1 MVIENGHVGNGLK
14 PFPTKN
20 HGLSEFIRAFKTF
33 SSRRIN
39 EKLSMRNGFKP
50 SPARFQWQKS
60 FHDHVIRDEEDL
72 MHIREYIA
80 NNPLQWDEDVENK
93 TAGQET

>member
-1 MVIENGHVGNGLK
+1 MIIENGHVGNGFK

-39 EKLSMRNGFKP
+39 EKLSIRDGLKP
-50 SPARFQWQKS
+50 FPTKFQWQKS
-60 FHDHVIRDEEDL
+60 FYDHVIRDDNDL
-72 MHIREYIA
+72 TRIREYIT
-80 NNPLQWDEDVENK
+80 NNPLKWDEDVENK
-93 TAGQET
+93 TAGQKT